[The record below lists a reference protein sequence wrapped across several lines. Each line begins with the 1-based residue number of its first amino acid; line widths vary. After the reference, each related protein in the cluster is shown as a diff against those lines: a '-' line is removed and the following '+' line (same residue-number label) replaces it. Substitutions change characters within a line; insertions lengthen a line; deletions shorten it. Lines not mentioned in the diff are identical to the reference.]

1 MSIRNHVKARTRGA
15 ALVVAAAAVS
25 VQPKPAMAAGLQAAT
40 SLLQNLESSLTTM
53 VPIIA
58 VIAMIML
65 GILYAMRMISKE
77 HLVHWFIGV
86 ILIGS
91 ASELVSMLLG

>member
-1 MSIRNHVKARTRGA
+1 MSIRNPVTTIRAG
-15 ALVVAAAAVS
+15 ALVVAGAVVS
-25 VQPKPAMAAGLQAAT
+25 LQPKPAHAAGLQAAT
-40 SLLQNLESSLTTM
+40 TLLQNLESSLTTM

-58 VIAMIML
+58 VIAMMIL
-65 GILYAMRMISKE
+65 GILYAMRMLSKE

-86 ILIGS
+86 LLIGS